1 VKSSG
6 DGVLIIG
13 GGAAGCAAAAELS
26 RHGIPSTI
34 VEASERLGGLAG
46 SHCCKS
52 TDRCERCDACA
63 PIDVRREVLNS
74 ANVTVLTS
82 SRVFAAEEDGAGL
95 LVRIS
100 RPEGVAEMR
109 FDSVIVAIG
118 ATPFDPALDSRLGH
132 GSVPGVLSSLEVDRA
147 VREGS
152 FHIPDG
158 SSLAV
163 VLCVG
168 SRDVVR
174 GAPYCSKACCKYAY
188 HLTRHLQSAND
199 GLAVTFFY
207 MDWRPLDGDLSALCR
222 WGMAGTRTVRSRPA
236 EIVERD
242 GRPVVRYADPMECL
256 REDAFDMVMLA
267 VGMLPPRDNEE
278 LAAILGVPLDDLGFF
293 LPDNGRVLAAGCCT
307 GPKDIDESVKE
318 GIAAAGRAMAI
329 MEGP

>member
-1 VKSSG
+1 MKSSG

-118 ATPFDPALDSRLGH
+118 ATPF
-132 GSVPGVLSSLEVDRA
+132 
-147 VREGS
+147 
-152 FHIPDG
+152 
-158 SSLAV
+158 
-163 VLCVG
+163 
-168 SRDVVR
+168 
-174 GAPYCSKACCKYAY
+174 
-188 HLTRHLQSAND
+188 
-199 GLAVTFFY
+199 
-207 MDWRPLDGDLSALCR
+207 
-222 WGMAGTRTVRSRPA
+222 
-236 EIVERD
+236 
-242 GRPVVRYADPMECL
+242 
-256 REDAFDMVMLA
+256 
-267 VGMLPPRDNEE
+267 
-278 LAAILGVPLDDLGFF
+278 
-293 LPDNGRVLAAGCCT
+293 
-307 GPKDIDESVKE
+307 
-318 GIAAAGRAMAI
+318 
-329 MEGP
+329 